1 MEQLIKIENIP
12 IAFELKVQH
21 AKLEYKDVAASADL
35 EISRNKGGL
44 QIKSRP
50 VKINLDTFQAQ
61 QSIRPS
67 APNSIREYAA
77 KGRSAA
83 YEATATYSSEGHLMM
98 KAKLGDDVLGQL
110 IQQHTDVFAQ
120 NSTANYNIE
129 FIPQGGVNIDV
140 QNGDLTIDYQ
150 LDKMNFD
157 WKTQQGS
164 FEFIP
169 GDIEIL
175 ISQRPA
181 VNIEY
186 IGGPI
191 YVPASADPNHQP
203 IDVKA

>member
-1 MEQLIKIENIP
+1 MEQLIRIENIP
-12 IAFELKVQH
+12 IAFELKVHH
-21 AKLEYKDVAASADL
+21 ARLEYKNVSASADL

-44 QIKSRP
+44 QIKSSP
-50 VKINLDTFQAQ
+50 VQVNLDTFQAQ

-67 APNSIREYAA
+67 AANSIRQYAQQ
-77 KGRSAA
+77 GRAA
-83 YEATATYSSEGHLMM
+83 VYEATATYASDGHLLM

-110 IQQHTDVFAQ
+110 IQQHTDTFA
-120 NSTANYNIE
+120 NPNVVNYNIG
-129 FIPQGGVNIDV
+129 FIPQGGVDIDV

-157 WKTQQGS
+157 WKAQQGS

-169 GDIEIL
+169 GDIEIS

-191 YVPASADPNHQP
+191 YVPASYEPL
-203 IDVKA
+203 DVKA

>member
-35 EISRNKGGL
+35 QISRNKGGMRI
-44 QIKSRP
+44 QSSP
-50 VKINLDTFQAQ
+50 VKVNLDTFQAQ

-67 APNSIREYAA
+67 AANSIRQYASQ
-77 KGRSAA
+77 GRSAA
-83 YEATATYSSEGHLMM
+83 YEATATYARDGHLLL

-120 NSTANYNIE
+120 SSTTNYNIE

-140 QNGDLTIDYQ
+140 QKGDLTIDYQ

-169 GDIEIL
+169 GDIEIH
-175 ISQRPA
+175 ISQMPA

-186 IGGPI
+186 VGGPI
-191 YVPASADPNHQP
+191 YVPASADPNYEP